1 MGWGGSKQGGTKL
14 LSLYLS
20 HVDATWPRYLP
31 SCVHPFRIRS
41 LLRFHPSHLSSVWY
55 IDPSSYPFLII
66 YYFGFVA
73 YSRLKCMNLSS
84 LILSSSVT
92 TNLHIT
98 ITFLKKVSLYF
109 VLWTPE
115 SKIGV
120 GFVLCTC
127 FSLLS
132 F

>member
-1 MGWGGSKQGGTKL
+1 MGWGGSKRGRAKL
-14 LSLYLS
+14 TSLYLS
-20 HVDATWPRYLP
+20 HVDATWPQP
-31 SCVHPFRIRS
+31 SCVHPFRICS

-55 IDPSSYPFLII
+55 INPSSYPFLII

-73 YSRLKCMNLSS
+73 YGRLTCMNLSS
-84 LILSSSVT
+84 LILSSSVI

-109 VLWTPE
+109 VLWTLE
-115 SKIGV
+115 SKIGF